1 MNAQLVKLETS
12 GGYGK
17 TLLRWSVSLGL
28 LGLLFTRFDFS
39 TILRVC
45 LRATPGFFAGALL
58 LYLLSQV
65 VSALRWCRLARGVGF
80 SAGYAECLEFYTIGM
95 FFGLVVPST
104 LGSDA
109 ARALYL
115 GESPPGRAA
124 AFSSVLFDRL
134 IGLVMLAAVAAV
146 ALLGPHA
153 DLPVALE
160 LVVVGICLS
169 LTAAWFSIPLL
180 ARLLPP
186 EQRWRR
192 LVEEELLPF
201 FRDPALLGSAAM
213 LSLCVHLLQ
222 ILSQWMLTWSLG
234 LDVPFGFVAMYHPL
248 VALAA
253 ALPLTIGGF
262 GLREAAYAALL
273 PYGGVNPDDAIAL
286 GLLWW
291 AVAAIGALGGGLVYG
306 LSSRPMPSLRGAAGR
321 YGSR

>member
-1 MNAQLVKLETS
+1 MNAPSVNVEAS
-12 GGYGK
+12 GGYWK
-17 TLLRWSVSLGL
+17 TLLRWGVSIGL
-28 LGLLFTRFDFS
+28 LALLFTRFDFT
-39 TILRVC
+39 TILHVC
-45 LRATPGFFAGALL
+45 LRATPTFFLGALA

-65 VSALRWCRLARGVGF
+65 ASALRWCVLARGIGF
-80 SAGYAECLEFYTIGM
+80 RATFAECLEYYTIGM

-160 LVVVGICLS
+160 LGVVAICLF
-169 LTAAWFSIPLL
+169 LTAGWFSVPWLV
-180 ARLLPP
+180 RLLPP

-192 LVEEELLPF
+192 LVEQELLPF
-201 FRDPALLGSAAM
+201 FRDHALLGTAAA
-213 LSLCVHLLQ
+213 LSLGVHLLQ
-222 ILSQWMLTWSLG
+222 IVSQWLLTWSLG

-273 PYGGVNPDDAIAL
+273 PYGGINADDAIAL

-291 AVAAIGALGGGLVYG
+291 AVAAIGGLGGGLVYG
-306 LSSRPMPSLRGAAGR
+306 LSSRAMPSLRGNTGR
-321 YGSR
+321 

>member
-1 MNAQLVKLETS
+1 MNAPLVKVES
-12 GGYGK
+12 AGGYWK
-17 TLLRWSVSLGL
+17 TLLRWGVSIGL
-28 LGLLFTRFDFS
+28 LGLLFTRFDFT
-39 TILRVC
+39 TILHVC
-45 LRATPGFFAGALL
+45 LRATPAYFAGALL

-65 VSALRWCRLARGVGF
+65 VSALRWTNLARGIGF
-80 SAGYAECLEFYTIGM
+80 RATFAECLEYYTIGM

-124 AFSSVLFDRL
+124 AFSTVLFDRL

-146 ALLGPHA
+146 ALMGPHA

-160 LVVVGICLS
+160 LLVVGISLS
-169 LTAAWFSIPLL
+169 LTAGWFSIPWI
-180 ARLLPP
+180 ARMLPP

-201 FRDPALLGSAAM
+201 FRDRTLLGTAAM
-213 LSLCVHLLQ
+213 LSLCVHLVQ
-222 ILSQWMLTWSLG
+222 IVSQWLLTWALG
-234 LDVPFGFVAMYHPL
+234 LNVPFGFVAMYHPL

-273 PYGGVNPDDAIAL
+273 PYGGINADDAIAL

-291 AVAAIGALGGGLVYG
+291 AVAAIGGLGGGLVYA
-306 LSSRPMPSLRGAAGR
+306 LSSRSLPTLRGGAG
-321 YGSR
+321 S

>member
-1 MNAQLVKLETS
+1 MNAQLVKIDS
-12 GGYGK
+12 AGGYWK
-17 TLLRWSVSLGL
+17 TLLRWGVSLGL
-28 LGLLFTRFDFS
+28 LGLLFSRFDFTS
-39 TILRVC
+39 ILRVC
-45 LRATPGFFAGALL
+45 LRATPAFFACALL
-58 LYLLSQV
+58 LYLLSQA
-65 VSALRWCRLARGVGF
+65 VSALRWCTLARGVGF
-80 SAGYAECLEFYTIGM
+80 RTTFAECLEFYAIGM

-124 AFSSVLFDRL
+124 AFSTVLFDRL

-146 ALLGPHA
+146 ALLGPNA

-160 LVVVGICLS
+160 LGVVGISLS
-169 LTAAWFSIPLL
+169 LTAGWFSIPWIV
-180 ARLLPP
+180 RLLSP

-201 FRDPALLGSAAM
+201 FRDRSLLATAAL
-213 LSLCVHLLQ
+213 LSLCIHLVQ
-222 ILSQWMLTWSLG
+222 IVSQWVLTWALG

-273 PYGGVNPDDAIAL
+273 PYGGINADDAIAL

-291 AVAAIGALGGGLVYG
+291 AVAAIGGLGGGLVYG
-306 LSSRPMPSLRGAAGR
+306 LSSRSLPTLRGSAGR
-321 YGSR
+321 

>member
-1 MNAQLVKLETS
+1 MIDASIKVETAKK
-12 GGYGK
+12 GRVG
-17 TLLRWSVSLGL
+17 TWLRWGVSIAL
-28 LGLLFTRFDFS
+28 LALLFTRFDFA
-39 TILRVC
+39 TILHVC
-45 LRATPGFFAGALL
+45 LRATPGFFGGALL
-58 LYLLSQV
+58 LYVASQV
-65 VSALRWCRLARGVGF
+65 LSALRWQNLARGIGF
-80 SAGYAECLEFYTIGM
+80 RVRFLECLEFYSIGM

-104 LGSDA
+104 IGSDA

-115 GESPPGRAA
+115 GQRPPGRAA
-124 AFSSVLFDRL
+124 AFSTVLFDRL

-153 DLPVALE
+153 DLPTSLE
-160 LVVVGICLS
+160 LGVVAICVF
-169 LTAAWFSIPLL
+169 LTIGWFSIPML

-201 FRDPALLGSAAM
+201 FRDRALLGTAAS
-213 LSLCVHLLQ
+213 LSLCVHVLQ
-222 ILSQWMLTWSLG
+222 IVSQKLLTDALG
-234 LDVPFGFVAMYHPL
+234 LKVPFGFVAMYHPL

-273 PYGGVNPDDAIAL
+273 PYGGINADDAIAL

-291 AVAAIGALGGGLVYG
+291 AVAALGGLGGGVVYA
-306 LSSRPMPSLRGAAGR
+306 LSRRPLPALR
-321 YGSR
+321 SSKP

>member
-1 MNAQLVKLETS
+1 MIDDSPSDTKPSRVKTF
-12 GGYGK
+12 
-17 TLLRWSVSLGL
+17 LRWGVSIGL
-28 LGLLFTRFDFS
+28 LGLLFTRFDFA

-45 LRATPGFFAGALL
+45 LRATPGLFAIALL
-58 LYLLSQV
+58 FYLASQV
-65 VSALRWCRLARGVGF
+65 VSALRWTGLARGVGF
-80 SAGYAECLEFYTIGM
+80 DVRFTECLHFYTIGM

-104 LGSDA
+104 IGSDA

-115 GESPPGRAA
+115 GERPPGRTA
-124 AFSSVLFDRL
+124 AFSTVLFDRL

-146 ALLGPHA
+146 ALMGPNA
-153 DLPVALE
+153 DLPLSLE
-160 LVVVGICLS
+160 LGVVAICLC
-169 LTAAWFSIPLL
+169 LTAGWFSIPLI

-186 EQRWRR
+186 GQRWRR

-201 FRDPALLGSAAM
+201 FRDRTLLGTAAL

-222 ILSQWMLTWSLG
+222 IVSQKFLTDALG
-234 LDVPFGFVAMYHPL
+234 LNVPFGFVAMYHPL

-253 ALPLTIGGF
+253 ALPFTIGGF

-291 AVAAIGALGGGLVYG
+291 AVAALGGLGGGVVYAF
-306 LSSRPMPSLRGAAGR
+306 SRPAPALRAPADP
-321 YGSR
+321 

>member
-1 MNAQLVKLETS
+1 MNAPLVKVES
-12 GGYGK
+12 AGGYWK
-17 TLLRWSVSLGL
+17 TLLRWGVSIGL
-28 LGLLFTRFDFS
+28 LALLFTRFDFT
-39 TILRVC
+39 TILHVC
-45 LRATPGFFAGALL
+45 LRATPAYFAGALL

-65 VSALRWCRLARGVGF
+65 VSALRWCNLARGIGF
-80 SAGYAECLEFYTIGM
+80 RTTFAECLEYYTIGM

-115 GESPPGRAA
+115 GEAPPGRAA
-124 AFSSVLFDRL
+124 AFSTVLFDRL

-160 LVVVGICLS
+160 LGVVGICLS
-169 LTAAWFSIPLL
+169 LTAGWFSVPWI
-180 ARLLPP
+180 ARMLPP
-186 EQRWRR
+186 GQRWRR

-201 FRDPALLGSAAM
+201 FRDRALLGTAAM
-213 LSLCVHLLQ
+213 LSLCVHLVQ
-222 ILSQWMLTWSLG
+222 IVSQWMLTWALG
-234 LDVPFGFVAMYHPL
+234 LKVPFGFVAMYHPL

-273 PYGGVNPDDAIAL
+273 PYGGIDADDAIAL

-291 AVAAIGALGGGLVYG
+291 AVAAIGGLGGGLVYG
-306 LSSRPMPSLRGAAGR
+306 LSSRALPTLRGNAGN
-321 YGSR
+321 